1 MRDRTRGYLRPPP
14 RIRAA
19 RQSGSTAR
27 VTQHRVWRGGHP
39 TFSSDRASPAPE
51 RLARAAAR
59 SHLNGFTLMELM
71 ITIAVAAVLAALA
84 LPDFSRFLIRGH
96 ILTQANSLVA
106 DLTLARSEAIRR
118 QEPVTL
124 CVSADGATCDTSVGW
139 QSGWIEYPNPNG
151 ATNPAAGTPP
161 LRVRDT
167 LTQDVVVA
175 SSASPVPNPAPGPSS
190 TTAYL
195 TFKPDG
201 RALWGY
207 SDLPTPSTFVAVY
220 AVCDASPKAGDLNGI
235 NVTVDIS
242 GLISSSPQSQPCP
255 TP

>member
-1 MRDRTRGYLRPPP
+1 MYL
-14 RIRAA
+14 
-19 RQSGSTAR
+19 
-27 VTQHRVWRGGHP
+27 
-39 TFSSDRASPAPE
+39 SDCVSPAPE
-51 RLARAAAR
+51 RLARASAR
-59 SHLNGFTLMELM
+59 SGMNGFTLMELI

-124 CVSADGATCDTSVGW
+124 CASTDGATCNSSAGW

-151 ATNPAAGTPP
+151 ATTPPAGTPP
-161 LRVRDT
+161 LRVRNA
-167 LTQDVVVA
+167 LTEDVVVA
-175 SSASPVPNPAPGPSS
+175 SSITPMPNPPPGPSAS
-190 TTAYL
+190 TAYL

-220 AVCDASPKAGDLNGI
+220 AFCDASPKTGDQNGI

-242 GLISSSPQSQPCP
+242 GLVSSSPQSQPCP